1 MYTSKHI
8 YIIEVSLWTTAT
20 LIDYLPILN
29 GGMSFDG
36 TAFTV
41 PEDGIYYIYGMVTI
55 EHNGVQTCGFS
66 LAVSVDTYLT
76 ANDQS
81 VSGAQQSLFGSQ
93 VRKLQTGDRVLMT
106 TSNCKYNFGFDQAYF
121 SIYLLERGL

>member
-8 YIIEVSLWTTAT
+8 YIIDVSQWTTAT

-29 GGMSFDG
+29 GGMSFDR

-55 EHNGVQTCGFS
+55 QHDGVQTCGFS
-66 LAVSVDTYLT
+66 LAVSAVTYLT

-106 TSNCKYNFGFDQAYF
+106 TKNCKYNFGIDRAYF
-121 SIYLLERGL
+121 GLYLLQRGL